1 MHRNFQ
7 NQINKTAMSY
17 SNLQL
22 CITRKNTTV
31 NPATVTPLYLYG
43 LPINHDKPP
52 DALTIVLI
60 ISSDNI

>member
-1 MHRNFQ
+1 MN
-7 NQINKTAMSY
+7 Y